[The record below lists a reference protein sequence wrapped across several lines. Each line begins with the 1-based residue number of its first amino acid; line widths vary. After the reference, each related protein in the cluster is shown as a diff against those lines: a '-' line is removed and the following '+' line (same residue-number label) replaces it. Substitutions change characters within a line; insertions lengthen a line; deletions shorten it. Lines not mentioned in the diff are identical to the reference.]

1 MSPPPIHS
9 SRQTSMMTH
18 YSRLE
23 RLMLTLLGIVIIL
36 THLVNLVYAPRLSSA
51 MLESVE

>member
-1 MSPPPIHS
+1 
-9 SRQTSMMTH
+9 MMTH
-18 YSRLE
+18 YSRLPIRE
-23 RLMLTLLGIVIIL
+23 TDVVMLTLLGIVIIL

>member
-1 MSPPPIHS
+1 
-9 SRQTSMMTH
+9 
-18 YSRLE
+18 
-23 RLMLTLLGIVIIL
+23 MLTLLGIVIIRR